1 MPWHVA
7 KSVANEGV
15 ALVDLPW
22 HVSTTMSA
30 FPKKL
35 VTLGCCVGRMPCG
48 LIYEWEVG
56 SIAFSLHLIFGDK
69 AETGAVDAV
78 AEAAAVAWAVREYVA
93 EM

>member
-1 MPWHVA
+1 MLMM
-7 KSVANEGV
+7 GV
-15 ALVDLPW
+15 ALADMPW

-30 FPKKL
+30 FPKL
-35 VTLGCCVGRMPCG
+35 VTLGCCVAGMPCG

-56 SIAFSLHLIFGDK
+56 SIAFGLHLIFGDK
-69 AETGAVDAV
+69 AEACAVDAV

>member
-1 MPWHVA
+1 MPWNVA

-15 ALVDLPW
+15 ALVDMPW

-30 FPKKL
+30 FPKL
-35 VTLGCCVGRMPCG
+35 VTLGCCVAGMPCG

-56 SIAFSLHLIFGDK
+56 SIAFGLHLIFGDK
-69 AETGAVDAV
+69 AEACAVDAV